1 MEEKKKTSKAT
12 SKRKLTKE
20 KEVPADTKSNK
31 AVETNNTAVDI
42 EKQSE
47 IIIRDSETGIEEVVS
62 YDHTPWYADIMI
74 WLGCNLNNLSV
85 WIVNKALKYTK

>member
-1 MEEKKKTSKAT
+1 MEETKKTSKE
-12 SKRKLTKE
+12 TK
-20 KEVPADTKSNK
+20 KKPTKDNKVPAKTRSKK
-31 AVETNNTAVDI
+31 AVENANTAVDV

-85 WIVNKALKYTK
+85 WIVSKALKYTK